1 MTYLG
6 RSVEA
11 GTNCVR
17 FLASSGKR
25 VALCALLAL
34 ASGIASSVAAP
45 GGSDGSNSRPSFDA
59 ATLDRGA
66 ELAAVGGC
74 SGCHTVEGGMP
85 YAGGV
90 PLGTPF
96 GTIYGT
102 NITPHAT
109 TGIGRWSE
117 QDFVRAMREGVDRDG
132 RHLYP
137 AFPYPHFALVSD
149 DELHALYAYVMTR
162 TPVDYVPPAN
172 RLTFPFNV
180 RPMLAV
186 WNALYLRRDGYR
198 PDPTQSAQWNRGAYV
213 VQSLG
218 HCGACHSPLDALG
231 AEKRDDYLGGGSAE
245 GWYAPPLDATNPSPV
260 PWTAEALATYLR
272 RGIAPQHAMA
282 GGPMQGVVQEL
293 AQASDDDVDA
303 MAVYLVSLM
312 GSPTPDREARAD
324 QSLALASSP
333 NGDAP
338 AVRSSARDQPQ
349 SGASIYRGAC
359 ASCHA
364 EGRRASSGTA
374 LQLSLA
380 VAVHEADPG
389 SLIRIIREGIIA
401 PEAERSRWM
410 PAFAGALTDEQI
422 TALVI
427 YLRTLAP
434 EAPPWHNVSEQV
446 AKARPS

>member
-1 MTYLG
+1 
-6 RSVEA
+6 
-11 GTNCVR
+11 VR
-17 FLASSGKR
+17 FLSSSGKR
-25 VALCALLAL
+25 AALCALLAL
-34 ASGIASSVAAP
+34 ASSIASSVAAP
-45 GGSDGSNSRPSFDA
+45 DGPDSINPQPPFDA

-66 ELAAVGGC
+66 RLAAVGGC
-74 SGCHTVEGGMP
+74 SGCHTVQGGMP

-90 PLGTPF
+90 PLETPF
-96 GTIYGT
+96 GTIHGT

-117 QDFVRAMREGVDRDG
+117 RDFVRAMREGVDRDG

-137 AFPYPHFALVSD
+137 AFPYQHFALVSD

-180 RPMLAV
+180 RSLLAV
-186 WNALYLRRDGYR
+186 WNALYLRHDGFR
-198 PDPTQSAQWNRGAYV
+198 PDPAQSAQWNRGAYV

-231 AEKRDDYLGGGSAE
+231 AEKRDHYLGGGTAE
-245 GWYAPPLDATNPSPV
+245 GWYAPPLDASNPSPV

-282 GGPMQGVVQEL
+282 GGSMQGVVQGL
-293 AQASDDDVDA
+293 AQASDEDVNA

-312 GSPTPDREARAD
+312 GSATPEREARAH
-324 QSLALASSP
+324 QSLALANSP
-333 NGDAP
+333 NGEARG
-338 AVRSSARDQPQ
+338 ARSNASDSPQ
-349 SGASIYRGAC
+349 GGASIYMGAC

-364 EGRRASSGTA
+364 EGRRESSGTA

-380 VAVHEADPG
+380 VAVHETDPS

-401 PEAERSRWM
+401 PEGERSRWM

-434 EAPPWHNVSEQV
+434 EAPPWQNVSEHV

>member
-1 MTYLG
+1 
-6 RSVEA
+6 
-11 GTNCVR
+11 
-17 FLASSGKR
+17 
-25 VALCALLAL
+25 
-34 ASGIASSVAAP
+34 
-45 GGSDGSNSRPSFDA
+45 
-59 ATLDRGA
+59 
-66 ELAAVGGC
+66 
-74 SGCHTVEGGMP
+74 MP

-90 PLGTPF
+90 PLETPF

-117 QDFVRAMREGVDRDG
+117 ADFVRAMREGVDRDG
-132 RHLYP
+132 HHLYP
-137 AFPYPHFALVSD
+137 AFPYQHFALVSD
-149 DELHALYAYVMTR
+149 DELHALYAYLMTR
-162 TPVDYVPPAN
+162 TPVEYVAPAN

-180 RPMLAV
+180 RPFLAV

-198 PDPTQSAQWNRGAYV
+198 PDAAQSAQWNRGAYV

-231 AEKRDDYLGGGSAE
+231 GERRDEYLGGGSAE
-245 GWYAPPLDATNPSPV
+245 GWYAPPLDAKNPSPV
-260 PWTAEALATYLR
+260 RWTVEALATYLR

-282 GGPMQGVVQEL
+282 GGPMQGVVEGL
-293 AQASDDDVDA
+293 AQASDEDVNA

-312 GSPTPDREARAD
+312 GGGTPEREARAND
-324 QSLALASSP
+324 MLALANTP
-333 NGDAP
+333 PTDDPTP
-338 AVRSSARDQPQ
+338 ARTETPGTPQ
-349 SGASIYRGAC
+349 SGASIYGGAC

-380 VAVHEADPG
+380 IAVHEADPS

-401 PEAERSRWM
+401 PEGERSRWM

-422 TALVI
+422 TALVV

-434 EAPPWHNVSEQV
+434 EAPPWQNVSEQV
-446 AKARPS
+446 AKARSS

>member
-1 MTYLG
+1 M
-6 RSVEA
+6 
-11 GTNCVR
+11 R
-17 FLASSGKR
+17 FLACSGKR
-25 VALCALLAL
+25 VVLGALLAL
-34 ASGIASSVAAP
+34 ASSVASSVAAP
-45 GGSDGSNSRPSFDA
+45 GDPDSSHSRPPFDA

-66 ELAAVGGC
+66 QLAAVGDC
-74 SGCHTVEGGMP
+74 SGCHTVQGGMP

-90 PLGTPF
+90 PLETPF

-117 QDFVRAMREGVDRDG
+117 PDFVRAMREGVDRDG

-162 TPVDYVPPAN
+162 TPVESVPPAN
-172 RLTFPFNV
+172 KLTFPFNV
-180 RPMLAV
+180 RPLLAT
-186 WNALYLRRDGYR
+186 WNALYLRRGGYR
-198 PDPTQSAQWNRGAYV
+198 PDPAQSAQWNRGAYV

-218 HCGACHSPLDALG
+218 HCGACHSPLNALG
-231 AEKRDDYLGGGSAE
+231 AEKRDAYLGGGSTE

-282 GGPMQGVVQEL
+282 GGPMQGVVQGL
-293 AQASDDDVDA
+293 AQASDEDVNA

-312 GSPTPDREARAD
+312 GKATPDREARAN
-324 QSLALASSP
+324 QSLALANASRT
-333 NGDAP
+333 DEATP
-338 AVRSSARDQPQ
+338 ARSDTPDLPP
-349 SGASIYRGAC
+349 SGASIYIGAC
-359 ASCHA
+359 ANCHA

-380 VAVHEADPG
+380 VAVHEADPS

-401 PEAERSRWM
+401 SESERSRWM

-434 EAPPWHNVSEQV
+434 EALPWRNVSEQV
-446 AKARPS
+446 AKARSS